1 MNRQERRASAKQSKT
16 VAPQRLPQHFEAVK
30 QGKSLF
36 DLGRHAEALEC
47 FNIFE
52 KHNPNIA
59 ALYQTRG
66 LCFQRLGRFEEA
78 QADFERSI
86 ALSPGEAETHKNLG
100 TLHSRF
106 GRMEQA
112 FASIDRALELRP
124 NFSAALNEKARAL

>member
-36 DLGRHAEALEC
+36 DLGRYAEALEC

-59 ALYQTRG
+59 AL
-66 LCFQRLGRFEEA
+66 
-78 QADFERSI
+78 
-86 ALSPGEAETHKNLG
+86 
-100 TLHSRF
+100 
-106 GRMEQA
+106 
-112 FASIDRALELRP
+112 
-124 NFSAALNEKARAL
+124 